1 MKISAHGLAI
11 ALCIILAGILLPFSV
26 NVIAQDVTPPEIHD
40 IRLVPKYPQDGENI
54 TFHARVFDTEGSVAS
69 VSLVYCVGL
78 NCFFKDMYDPNLDDV
93 YNATIGP
100 YAAGTVISHE
110 ISATDD
116 SLNPNQTSKVWFR
129 IVSNISVEL
138 QLDPGTVE
146 IGDQVWANGTA
157 LYDGNATTPVETS
170 EVELTIEGTTIQV
183 TNATDSDGNFH
194 VTFQAP
200 DTSDDY
206 NATISVTNRSL
217 SNSSTA
223 ELVVTEPGDADGDG
237 LTDDEEVILGT
248 DPNDTD
254 TDDDGLDDYEEV
266 NLGDDGYI
274 TNATNADTDGD
285 GLDDSEEITEGED
298 GFITNP
304 TDEDTDGDGVYDAE
318 DYDPVDPSVQNEP
331 QEDNLTWLY
340 IIIIAIIVVVVLVV
354 FVIARRRS
362 PTEIPIEDESD
373 SGIS

>member
-129 IVSNISVEL
+129 IVSNVSVEL

-170 EVELTIEGTTIQV
+170 EVELTIEGTAIQV

-194 VTFQAP
+194 VLFQAP

-206 NATISVTNRSL
+206 NVTISVTNRSL

-223 ELVVTEPGDADGDG
+223 QLVVTEPGDADGDG
-237 LTDDEEVILGT
+237 LTDDEESALGT

-266 NLGDDGYI
+266 NAGNDGYI
-274 TNATNADTDGD
+274 TNATNPDTDGD
-285 GLDDSEEITEGED
+285 GLDDYEEVNEGED
-298 GFITNP
+298 TFLTDP
-304 TDEDTDGDGVYDAE
+304 TLEDTDGDGAIDSE
-318 DYDPVDPSVQNEP
+318 DFDPVDPNVQEEP
-331 QEDNLTWLY
+331 KDDEGLPWLLLL
-340 IIIIAIIVVVVLVV
+340 IVTILVVVV
-354 FVIARRRS
+354 VIIFLMWRRKGKV
-362 PTEIPIEDESD
+362 EEE
-373 SGIS
+373 